1 MGCGSS
7 ANLMDNV
14 VPPSSTYIE
23 SEQKILKDIQLNAIP
38 EVASNVQIDGPASK

>member
-7 ANLMDNV
+7 ANQMDDV

-23 SEQKILKDIQLNAIP
+23 SEQKVLKDIQLNAIP
-38 EVASNVQIDGPASK
+38 EVKSNVQIDGPVSK